1 MLIYVDD
8 IIIVS
13 SSDVAVTRLLHQ
25 LQDDFA
31 AKDLGSLHYFLG
43 IEVRHTLQ
51 GLFLIQRKYIYD
63 LLTRTNMM
71 NSKGVHTPMLSKD

>member
-63 LLTRTNMM
+63 LLTRTNML
-71 NSKGVHTPMLSKD
+71 NSKGVPTPMLPKD